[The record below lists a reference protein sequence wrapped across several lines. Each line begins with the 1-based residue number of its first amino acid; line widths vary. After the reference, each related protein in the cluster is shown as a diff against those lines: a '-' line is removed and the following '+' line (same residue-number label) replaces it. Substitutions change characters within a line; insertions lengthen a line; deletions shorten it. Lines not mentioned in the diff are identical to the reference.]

1 MYAVNEPGRPWTLLK
16 KHVMVYVNSCSLA
29 LPALFRDMITV
40 GLPAKAMHSVPC
52 VFNPKLSACVT
63 VVR

>member
-16 KHVMVYVNSCSLA
+16 KHVMVYINSCSLA

-40 GLPAKAMHSVPC
+40 GLPAEGDAQRSLC
-52 VFNPKLSACVT
+52 F
-63 VVR
+63 